1 MMPINDCERV
11 KNIVPKSLFLNLS
24 LPLPAKYTSYMEIQE
39 LQKLYARHPQVR
51 ALRRAL
57 ANERKRSV
65 VLSGL
70 HGSAAAMAFA
80 ALGYDESGADAKAV
94 DSAVPA
100 LPNLFLFVL
109 DDQDEAGYFYH
120 DLVQVLGDER
130 VLFFPSSFR
139 RAVKFGQR
147 DAASEILR
155 TEVLSRLKPLS
166 NSPRGGEDCLSS
178 SEQDAKGHAALP
190 PTGGAGRGA
199 SLTFIVTYPE
209 ALAERVVTEKQ
220 LSERTLEIR
229 VGEQVDSSFVA
240 QTLLEFGFQRTD
252 YVYEPGQFAVRGS
265 LIDVYSFS
273 HELPF
278 RIDFFGDEVDSIRTF
293 EVESQLSRDRREAV
307 TLVPELSAEGAGLVP
322 VADLLPA
329 ATVVVSKNLVYVA
342 QRIGQIWEEGFSQQA
357 LLVEQ
362 AQQTNPKKTHP
373 QTPPDTEERKTP
385 PLPPPVR
392 EGSGLRDEAPLLRK
406 ELLLIDALTF
416 QQGFEPFRRIELSS
430 HAPNTSLAA
439 QTSSSH
445 TAQPTP
451 LPHGRGQGVGL
462 SFSTSPQPIFHKNFD
477 LLRSSFTDYLARGYK
492 IYILADSAK
501 QTDRLKAIFEH
512 EEEEWGKGLF
522 VPVSKTLHAGFAD
535 DALKVCL
542 FTDHQIF
549 DRFHK
554 YNLRSDRARSGKVAL
569 SLKELREFEVGD
581 YVVHVDHG
589 IGRFGGLVR
598 VPVNRPASNTE
609 QSTPLPDGRGQGVGL
624 QEMIKITYEHD
635 DVVYVSIHALHK
647 VSKYKGK
654 EGEPPRI
661 SRLGTGAWE
670 RMKERTKSKIKDIA
684 RDLIRLYSRRREEK
698 GFKYSPDSYL
708 QHELEASFLYEDTP
722 DQLKATNDVKA
733 DMERQRPMDR
743 LVCGDVG
750 FGKTEVAVRAAFKA
764 AVDGKQTAVMV
775 PTTVLAFQHFRTFSE
790 RLRDLPVRVDYLTR
804 ARTPKQTKEVL
815 ADLAAGKIDIII
827 GTHKLIGKSVK
838 FKDLGLLI
846 IDEEQK
852 FGVATKEKLRQM
864 KVNVDTLTLT
874 ATPIPR
880 TLQFSLM
887 GARDLSVI
895 QTPPPNRYPIQTE
908 VHTFSPE
915 VIAEAV
921 GFEMSRGG
929 QVFIVNNRIA
939 GLKELEDLVH
949 KYVPDA
955 RVAVGHGQMHPEE
968 LERIMLDFAAGEYDV
983 LISTTII
990 ESGLDIPNANTI
1002 IICGAHNFGLSDLH
1016 QMRGRVGRSN
1026 KKAFCYLMAPPL
1038 AALPQDSRRRLQ
1050 AIENFSD
1057 LGSGIHIAMQ
1067 DLDIRGAG
1075 NLLGAEQSGFIADLG
1090 YETYQKILSEA
1101 VKELKNDEF
1110 KDLYAEQVA
1119 SGEVTS
1125 GEAFVDECQLESDM
1139 PMSFPETYV
1148 PGSAERML
1156 LYREL
1161 DGLETEEAIEAF
1173 RRRLQDR
1180 FGPIPETA
1188 QELIRVVRLR
1198 RLGKYFGAER
1208 VMLKNGRMRLY
1219 FVKDDDSPFF
1229 QSEAFGKCIAY
1240 FSMHAIDCQLDEVKG
1255 RRSMLIRG
1263 VDTVK
1268 AACAVL
1274 EEMQQINGLT
1284 N

>member
-1 MMPINDCERV
+1 
-11 KNIVPKSLFLNLS
+11 
-24 LPLPAKYTSYMEIQE
+24 MEITE
-39 LQKLYARHPQVR
+39 LQALFARHPQVK
-51 ALRRAL
+51 ALEHAL
-57 ANERKRSV
+57 ANDKKRTIR
-65 VLSGL
+65 LSGL
-70 HGSAAAMAFA
+70 QASSAAMVFA
-80 ALGYDESGADAKAV
+80 ALREAHS
-94 DSAVPA
+94 
-100 LPNLFLFVL
+100 FFFIL
-109 DDQDEAGYFYH
+109 DDQEEAGYFYH
-120 DLVQVLGDER
+120 DLVQVLGEEH
-130 VLFFPSSFR
+130 VLFFPSTYR

-147 DAASEILR
+147 DAANEILR
-155 TEVLSRLKPLS
+155 TEVLGKLTATGEMPLVVS
-166 NSPRGGEDCLSS
+166 
-178 SEQDAKGHAALP
+178 
-190 PTGGAGRGA
+190 
-199 SLTFIVTYPE
+199 YPE
-209 ALAERVVTEKQ
+209 AIAERVISKK
-220 LSERTLEIR
+220 TLDESTLQIS
-229 VGEQVDSSFVA
+229 VGDQVDISFVE
-240 QTLLEFGFQRTD
+240 QTLLTFGFQRTD

-265 LIDVYSFS
+265 LVDVFSFS
-273 HELPF
+273 CEYPY
-278 RIDFFGDEVDSIRTF
+278 RIDFFGDEVDSIRAF
-293 EVESQLSRDRREAV
+293 EVESQLSRGQKEII
-307 TLVPELSAEGAGLVP
+307 TLVPGLSQELTDRVP
-322 VADLLPA
+322 LSSLLPPD
-329 ATVVVSKNLVYVA
+329 TILVAKDLTFVA
-342 QRIGQIWEEGFSQQA
+342 ERIGQIWEEGFSRQA
-357 LLVEQ
+357 MIEEQ
-362 AQQTNPKKTHP
+362 TLDRIQ
-373 QTPPDTEERKTP
+373 
-385 PLPPPVR
+385 
-392 EGSGLRDEAPLLRK
+392 
-406 ELLLIDALTF
+406 LLIDAPTF
-416 QQGFEPFRRIELSS
+416 EKGFSAFRRVEMVSS
-430 HAPNTSLAA
+430 PSLV
-439 QTSSSH
+439 
-445 TAQPTP
+445 
-451 LPHGRGQGVGL
+451 GRGGVGL
-462 SFSTSPQPIFHKNFD
+462 SFSITPQPIFHKNFD
-477 LLRSSFTDYLARGYK
+477 LVTSTFEDYLSRGYTL
-492 IYILADSAK
+492 YILADSQK
-501 QTDRLKAIFEH
+501 QTDRLKAIFE
-512 EEEEWGKGLF
+512 ETEALPF
-522 VPVSKTLHAGFAD
+522 IPVSRTLHAGFAD
-535 DALKVCL
+535 NDLKICL

-569 SLKELREFEVGD
+569 SLKELQEFEVGD

-589 IGRFGGLVR
+589 IGRFGGLIR
-598 VPVNRPASNTE
+598 VPQA
-609 QSTPLPDGRGQGVGL
+609 DGHL

-698 GFKYSPDSYL
+698 GFKFSPDSYM

-733 DMERQRPMDR
+733 DMERGRPMDR

-775 PTTVLAFQHFRTFSE
+775 PTTVLAFQHFNTFSD
-790 RLRDLPVRVDYLTR
+790 RLRDLPVRVDYLSR
-804 ARTPKQTKEVL
+804 ARTAKQTKAILE
-815 ADLAAGKIDIII
+815 DLAAGKIDILV
-827 GTHKLIGKSVK
+827 GTHKLIGKNVK

-915 VIAEAV
+915 LIAEAIN
-921 GFEMSRGG
+921 FEMSRNG
-929 QVFIVNNRIA
+929 QVFVVHNRIS
-939 GLKELEDLVH
+939 GLPELELLVR

-955 RVAVGHGQMHPEE
+955 RVAVGHGQMHPED
-968 LERIMLDFAAGEYDV
+968 LENVMMAFASYDYDV

-1002 IICGAHNFGLSDLH
+1002 IIYNAHNFGLADLH

-1026 KKAFCYLMAPPL
+1026 KKAFCYLLTPPL
-1038 AALPQDSRRRLQ
+1038 GALPIESRRRLQ

-1110 KDLYAEQVA
+1110 KELYAEQVA
-1119 SGEVTS
+1119 TGEVTS
-1125 GEAFVDECQLESDM
+1125 GEAFVDECLLESDM

-1161 DGLETEEAIEAF
+1161 DGLEADSAIEAF
-1173 RRRLQDR
+1173 RKRLIDR

-1188 QELIRVVRLR
+1188 EELIRVVQLR
-1198 RLGKYFGAER
+1198 RLAKYFGAER
-1208 VMLKNGRMRLY
+1208 VMLKNNRMRLY

-1229 QSEAFGKCIAY
+1229 QSPAFGQVITY
-1240 FSMHAIDCQLDEVKG
+1240 FTLHPANCQLDEVKG

-1263 VDTVK
+1263 IGTVK
-1268 AACAVL
+1268 DACDVL
-1274 EEMQQINGLT
+1274 EEISSMQEQPAEG
-1284 N
+1284 